1 MSLLARIVREYPG
14 WVIGVVALITAFFA
28 YGVLQL
34 EVSTD
39 VQSFFAED
47 DPRLAAFRR
56 ASDTF
61 GSSAYVL
68 AVVST
73 EDLFAVPVIQA
84 LDALTLELERVPGV
98 ASVRSITNVENVRGT
113 LWGIEVAPIMDVPP
127 ESEEAVARLRER
139 VLANERVADRFVS
152 SDEQH
157 TLILIQLA
165 SSENND
171 RDVLAIREVVERYS
185 DRLTVRLTGHPAL
198 TQQLNQELRND
209 VIRLMP
215 PVLAVIVAVLYFS
228 FRTATGVL
236 LPLVAVGIS
245 SIWTLGLMGYL
256 GVSLSQLGSA
266 IPVVLTSIG
275 SAYGIHVLR
284 RYEEE
289 WGRSR
294 ESREA
299 AAQTV
304 RSVGLAVVMSGLT
317 TVVGFLSNAFTRI
330 VRIREFGIFMG
341 VGVAVALVIAVLFIP
356 SVIMLARGRKD
367 ARLATGG
374 AAQAAGARPD
384 TELEVS
390 RGAELSGGPS
400 VGPAARAPEGV
411 AGGRSGWLE
420 RLGATVTGRT
430 AIPLATAAV
439 LVVLSF
445 TGFAR
450 LEVDTDYLRFF
461 DARSEGRQAYHLV
474 QEKFGGVDTV
484 QVVLEGE
491 ILEPETLRAME
502 RLQAE
507 FEAMPWLTDSLSV
520 VDIVKEVGQALN
532 EDDPAYAVIPESRA
546 AVAQYLLLLSM
557 SGDTT
562 LDQFL
567 TLDQRT
573 AKIEVPVVTTSAQ
586 ERAEVL
592 QRIEELAV
600 EILGPHGEVEVTGLP
615 YLVDGM
621 AEMITTGQIQSL
633 VLSVAGVLVL
643 LWIMVGS
650 FGMGLLCLVPILLT
664 IAINFGFM
672 GWAGMTF
679 DVINALVAS
688 VVVGVGIDYSI
699 HVYSRYREE
708 RGSGREPREAAMATL
723 ATTGRAVL
731 MNAAAVA
738 AGFLVLLL
746 STFPPLRTFGFL
758 IALTMGVSSAAAL
771 TVLPALL
778 VLAER
783 ARAARAA
790 KEVEAGVPRAR

>member
-1 MSLLARIVREYPG
+1 MSVLARIVRQYPG
-14 WVIGVVALITAFFA
+14 WIIGAVVMVTAFFA
-28 YGVLQL
+28 YGILHL

-47 DPRLAAFRR
+47 DPRLASFRR

-61 GSSAYVL
+61 GSSSYVL
-68 AVVST
+68 AVVSA
-73 EDLFAVPVIQA
+73 EELFTVPAIQA
-84 LDALTLELERVPGV
+84 LDALTQELERVPGV
-98 ASVRSITNVENVRGT
+98 TSVRSITNVENVRGT

-127 ESEEAVARLRER
+127 QSEEAVARLRER
-139 VLANERVADRFVS
+139 VLGNERIADRFVS
-152 SDEQH
+152 GDEEL

-171 RDVLAIREVVERYS
+171 PVVAAIRDVVDRYT

-198 TQQLNQELRND
+198 TQQLNQALRSD

-215 PVLAVIVAVLYFS
+215 PVLVVIVAVLYFS
-228 FRTATGVL
+228 FRTVTGVL

-245 SIWTLGLMGYL
+245 SVWTLGLMGYL

-284 RYEEE
+284 RYDEE
-289 WGRSR
+289 WRKRGD
-294 ESREA
+294 SREA
-299 AAQTV
+299 AEQTV

-341 VGVAVALVIAVLFIP
+341 VGVAVALVVATLFIP
-356 SVIMLARGRKD
+356 AVVMLARGKKEARDAAGGTAKCEGASAD
-367 ARLATGG
+367 ARAEAGRSASSTSGTAAEG
-374 AAQAAGARPD
+374 APQ
-384 TELEVS
+384 
-390 RGAELSGGPS
+390 
-400 VGPAARAPEGV
+400 
-411 AGGRSGWLE
+411 GRSGLLE
-420 RLGATVTGRT
+420 RLGASVTGRI
-430 AIPLATAAV
+430 AVPLATAAV
-439 LVVLSF
+439 LVVFSF

-461 DARSEGRQAYHLV
+461 DARSEARQAYHLV
-474 QEKFGGVDTV
+474 QEKFGGVDTI

-507 FEAMPWLTDSLSV
+507 LDAMPWLSDSMSV

-532 EDDPAYAVIPESRA
+532 EDDPAYAVIPDSRA

-592 QRIEELAV
+592 RRVEELAV

-621 AEMITTGQIQSL
+621 AEMITAGQIQSL

-650 FGMGLLCLVPILLT
+650 LGRGLLCLVPILLT

-708 RGSGREPREAAMATL
+708 RGNGREPREAAVATL

-778 VLAER
+778 VVADR

-790 KEVEAGVPRAR
+790 KQAGFGTSRAS